1 MGTTSQQPLRPM
13 IINNIAGLCL
23 SLSGKVGI
31 TLEQHFV
38 KLLQSHEN
46 LRNRLQSSYVSN
58 KWALQYVCFTLL
70 LSIYL
75 INGLGQK

>member
-1 MGTTSQQPLRPM
+1 MGTTSQQPLRPT

-31 TLEQHFV
+31 ILEQHFV

-58 KWALQYVCFTLL
+58 KCPFSMFVLLCYFQYT
-70 LSIYL
+70 
-75 INGLGQK
+75 